1 MVLKITYHTF
11 KKEVFD
17 RIGERLKNKLF
28 YWSLFDQSTWEEM
41 DQPDFLP
48 SFKVGKREVL
58 SILKMSPSISKLVKA
73 DKDEFYKD
81 FVESEL
87 LTNYL
92 LSAQIKQKMGKTLK
106 GIIDASNF
114 RKRVFPDIIVKRT
127 RLGRVN
133 IEIKGLVSAK
143 NLLNRVENEVIIN
156 IKQYK
161 RWYNNFLLIILF
173 PSCRNDNPDRICQ
186 LISGYYV
193 YEKLISQTNTNRNV
207 LCDCI
212 NNSGNK
218 HTLNKLVEKILNYI
232 KNN

>member
-1 MVLKITYHTF
+1 MALKIAYHTF
-11 KKEVFD
+11 KKEVFNKI
-17 RIGERLKNKLF
+17 RERPKNKLF
-28 YWSLFDQSTWEEM
+28 YWSLFDQSTWEEI

-48 SFKVGKREVL
+48 SFTVGKREVL
-58 SILKMSPSISKLVKA
+58 SILKISPSINKLVKV
-73 DKDEFYKD
+73 DKNEFYKD

-92 LSAQIKQKMGKTLK
+92 LSAQIEQKMRRRLK
-106 GIIDASNF
+106 GTIATSNF
-114 RKRVFPDIIVKRT
+114 RKRVFPDIIVKKT

-173 PSCRNDNPDRICQ
+173 PSCPNDNPDRVCQ
-186 LISGYYV
+186 LIAGYYV
-193 YEKLISQTNTNRNV
+193 YEKLISQTNTKRNV

-232 KNN
+232 ENN